1 MSEPRDDDLGLLR
14 TLTGGL
20 WFPIFFFF
28 GFLFCYML
36 PFHNPTPH
44 DVSVAVS
51 SPAAAGQ
58 VRTALSAEA
67 PGAFE
72 ILTAT
77 DAADA
82 KQQVLD
88 RDAVASYA
96 VGDDGKATLYVA
108 KANGSML
115 ESVVEQTF
123 EKVAG
128 ASSTELTT
136 TEVAP
141 TASGDATGTSLF
153 YLTMAW
159 TVVPYVSV
167 MMMLRVVTLSRR
179 AKLLTFAGVG
189 AFITA
194 VAYLI
199 GLAVDVIP
207 NEPLALVY
215 AFAMTQL
222 VAWVTYGLVP
232 YVKQF
237 IPGVAIGLFVLLN
250 IPSSGG
256 AIPYQMVPGIFR
268 WLHPVM
274 PLGNLV
280 DVLHGVFYF
289 DNKGL
294 LRPTLVLCAWLAA
307 GATLVA
313 AGVLRERRLKR
324 RAADTDGDETSLE
337 AVVEDPSIEAPT
349 PHATRPG
356 HHSALGETPMV
367 YGTVTEESGTAFT
380 GAQITVIDAQGRQL
394 TRTRT
399 DENGAYGLTGMP
411 EQFLIMIL
419 SAPGRR
425 PATTPVLPQE
435 GRPQRKDFVMPGER
449 KVPAT
454 V

>member
-1 MSEPRDDDLGLLR
+1 MSERRDGDPGLLR

-28 GFLFCYML
+28 GFLLCYML

-44 DVSVAVS
+44 DVKVAVS
-51 SPAAAGQ
+51 TPAAAGQ
-58 VRTALSAEA
+58 LRAALESEA
-67 PGAFE
+67 PGAFD
-72 ILTAT
+72 ILTAR

-82 KQQVLD
+82 EQQVLD

-108 KANGSML
+108 KANGTML
-115 ESVVEQTF
+115 ESVVQQTF

-128 ASSTELTT
+128 SSGAELTT
-136 TEVAP
+136 TEVGPVAP
-141 TASGDATGTSLF
+141 GDATGTSLF
-153 YLTMAW
+153 YLTMTW

-167 MMMLRVVTLSRR
+167 MMMLRIVTLGRR

-194 VAYLI
+194 VAYLV

-215 AFAMTQL
+215 AFAATQL

-256 AIPYQMVPGIFR
+256 AIPYQMVPGFFR
-268 WLHPVM
+268 VLHPVM

-280 DVLHGVFYF
+280 DALHGIFYF
-289 DNKGL
+289 DGKGL
-294 LRPTLVLCAWLAA
+294 LRPTLVLAAWLVA
-307 GATLVA
+307 GAALVA
-313 AGVLRERRLKR
+313 AGVLRERRMKS
-324 RAADTDGDETSLE
+324 RAAAEGDDTAVE

-356 HHSALGETPMV
+356 LHSTLGDSPMV
-367 YGTVTEESGTAFT
+367 YGTVTEESGTTVA
-380 GAQITVIDAQGRQL
+380 GARITVIDARGRQL
-394 TRTRT
+394 AHART

-411 EQFLIMIL
+411 EQFLVMIL
-419 SAPGRR
+419 SAPGRL
-425 PATTPVLPQE
+425 PATTHVLPQE
-435 GRPQRKDFVMPGER
+435 GRQQRKDFIMPGR
-449 KVPAT
+449 DLVAH
-454 V
+454 

>member
-1 MSEPRDDDLGLLR
+1 MSEQPDSNPGLLR

-20 WFPIFFFF
+20 WFPVFFFF
-28 GFLFCYML
+28 GFLLCYLL

-44 DVSVAVS
+44 DVKIAVS
-51 SPAAAGQ
+51 TPAAAAQ

-77 DAADA
+77 DADDA
-82 KQQVLD
+82 EQKVLD

-96 VGDDGKATLYVA
+96 AGADGKATLYVA
-108 KANGSML
+108 KANGTML
-115 ESVVEQTF
+115 ESAVQQTF

-128 ASSTELTT
+128 ASGAELTT

-141 TASGDATGTSLF
+141 VASGDSTGTSLF
-153 YLTMAW
+153 YLTMTW
-159 TVVPYVSV
+159 TIVPYVSV
-167 MMMLRVVTLSRR
+167 MMMLRVVTLGRR

-194 VAYLI
+194 VAYLV

-207 NEPLALVY
+207 NEPLALLY
-215 AFAMTQL
+215 AFAVTQL

-237 IPGVAIGLFVLLN
+237 IPGVAMGLFVLLN

-256 AIPYQMVPGIFR
+256 AMPYQMVPGFFR
-268 WLHPVM
+268 VLHPVM

-280 DVLHGVFYF
+280 DALHGVFYF

-294 LRPTLVLCAWLAA
+294 LRPTLVLAAWLVA
-307 GATLVA
+307 GAALVA
-313 AGVLRERRLKR
+313 AGVLRERRMKS
-324 RAADTDGDETSLE
+324 RAAAAEGDDTVVE
-337 AVVEDPSIEAPT
+337 AVVEDPSIEAPM
-349 PHATRPG
+349 PHAIRPG
-356 HHSALGETPMV
+356 HRSALGEAPMV
-367 YGTVTEESGTAFT
+367 YGTVTEESGATVA
-380 GAQITVIDAQGRQL
+380 GARVTVIDAQGRQL
-394 TRTRT
+394 AHART

-411 EQFLIMIL
+411 EQFLVMVL
-419 SAPGRR
+419 SAPGRL
-425 PATTPVLPQE
+425 PATTNVLPRE
-435 GRPQRKDFVMPGER
+435 GRQQRKDFIMPGR
-449 KVPAT
+449 SAVAG
-454 V
+454 

>member
-1 MSEPRDDDLGLLR
+1 MSERRDGDPGLMR

-28 GFLFCYML
+28 GFLLCYML

-44 DVSVAVS
+44 DVKVAVS
-51 SPAAAGQ
+51 TPAAAGEL
-58 VRTALSAEA
+58 RTALGSEA
-67 PGAFE
+67 PGAFD
-72 ILTAT
+72 IVTAT

-82 KQQVLD
+82 EQQVRN

-96 VGDDGKATLYVA
+96 IGDDGKATLYVA
-108 KANGSML
+108 KANGTML
-115 ESVVEQTF
+115 ESVVQQTF
-123 EKVAG
+123 EKVAAESG
-128 ASSTELTT
+128 TELTT
-136 TEVAP
+136 TDVAP
-141 TASGDATGTSLF
+141 VASGDATGTSLF
-153 YLTMAW
+153 YLTMTW

-167 MMMLRVVTLSRR
+167 MMMLRVVTLGRR

-194 VAYLI
+194 VAYLV

-215 AFAMTQL
+215 AFAATQL

-256 AIPYQMVPGIFR
+256 AIPYQMVPGFFR
-268 WLHPVM
+268 VLHPVM

-280 DVLHGVFYF
+280 DALHGIFYF

-294 LRPTLVLCAWLAA
+294 LRPTLVLAAWLVA
-307 GATLVA
+307 GAALVT
-313 AGVLRERRLKR
+313 AGVLRERRLKS
-324 RAADTDGDETSLE
+324 RAAAAEGDDSPAE

-356 HHSALGETPMV
+356 HRSTLGESPMV
-367 YGTVTEESGTAFT
+367 YGTVTEESGTAV
-380 GAQITVIDAQGRQL
+380 ASARITVIDSQGRQL
-394 TRTRT
+394 ARART

-411 EQFLIMIL
+411 EQFLIMVL
-419 SAPGRR
+419 SAPGRL
-425 PATTPVLPQE
+425 PATTHVLPQE
-435 GRPQRKDFVMPGER
+435 GRPERKDFVMPGR
-449 KVPAT
+449 QDRAVAL
-454 V
+454 